1 MSFYYLPLSF
11 QHVCKAARGGG
22 NQRCHTSARRGER
35 RGSATRR
42 QDRAG
47 SGTSAHRSAPAG
59 RAEPPRG
66 DRPLGVVFPQP
77 SAFSSK
83 TRARRPPTRT
93 PVVTANETALLGR
106 HAEHVPCAHSV
117 ALNSAE
123 GDGERARGRRPRR
136 SERRCL
142 SLPLEM
148 TSFLMGHLGAP
159 GTPHKARGE
168 GRGSWRERD
177 HRAET
182 GPGLPRRDPQTSSP
196 ARGAPRSV
204 PRARGRLRRARP
216 LPASR
221 LVLGA
226 PFTCP
231 AGRALVNQVCCVN
244 FCSLLRLHSLFNS

>member
-1 MSFYYLPLSF
+1 MS
-11 QHVCKAARGGG
+11 HVCPPRAAPRLCHQAAGQGGKWDLGASQRPFRARRAAPRESAARS
-22 NQRCHTSARRGER
+22 RLS
-35 RGSATRR
+35 
-42 QDRAG
+42 
-47 SGTSAHRSAPAG
+47 
-59 RAEPPRG
+59 
-66 DRPLGVVFPQP
+66 QP

-83 TRARRPPTRT
+83 TRARRPATRT

-106 HAEHVPCAHSV
+106 HAEHVPRAHSV

-142 SLPLEM
+142 ILPLEM

-159 GTPHKARGE
+159 GTPQKARGE
-168 GRGSWRERD
+168 GQGRRRERD

-182 GPGLPRRDPQTSSP
+182 GPGLPRRVPQTSSP

-244 FCSLLRLHSLFNS
+244 FRSLLRLHSLFNS